1 MPSKRSM
8 PREPRGFQLNSD
20 QSPVDFLAELDD
32 EQRVAAE
39 ALLGPVCIVAGAG
52 SGKTRTISHR
62 IAYGIDSGVYTANRV
77 LALTYTNRA
86 ASELRS
92 RMRDLGAPGVQVRT
106 FHSAALSQLQFF
118 WPQLTEAL
126 APKLITNKLPVVRET
141 LEELKI
147 RVGDDELRSVAAEI
161 EWLKYGLVDHELY
174 ASLDRALV
182 ASLSKERF
190 LEVANRFESLKR
202 QRRLADWEDVLL
214 LTTGLL
220 RSEPR
225 MLAHVQQQYRHFTVD
240 EYQDISPLQQ
250 ALLETWLGDREELC
264 VVGDPRQTI
273 YTFAGADP
281 SFLTGFQSRFPNAQ
295 MFELNRNYRSSPEI
309 VQLANRVSEH
319 GELEAVRAFSSK
331 PTLQKFSSAS
341 AEAKWIAQAVS
352 EAIQRGTQVADIAV
366 LARINSQLEPIE
378 QELSKLGIKCQ
389 VRGVGRFFRRPEIMQ
404 AMTALRALQAA
415 QLDQPLFV
423 EVSKIISALGWSSR
437 SDGSDKWLGLNWFIE
452 VLEEFSTEVSLD
464 DYLRELQE
472 RERSGH
478 EPVMAAVSL
487 ATIHATKGL
496 EWQLVFLVGLNQGYF
511 PISYAKTET
520 EVSEERRLFY
530 VGITRAKDRLLL
542 STLTDK
548 PASEFLALVS

>member
-1 MPSKRSM
+1 M
-8 PREPRGFQLNSD
+8 PREPRGFQLNPD

-39 ALLGPVCIVAGAG
+39 ALLGPICIIAGAG

-62 IAYGIDSGVYTANRV
+62 IAHGIETGVYNASRV

-92 RMRDLGAPGVQVRT
+92 RMRELGAPGVQVRT

-118 WPQLTEAL
+118 WPQLTETL
-126 APKLITNKLPVVRET
+126 APKLITNKSAIVREA
-141 LEELKI
+141 LDELKI
-147 RVGDDELRSVAAEI
+147 RVADDELRSITAEI
-161 EWLKYGLVDHELY
+161 EWLKYGLVTNEDY
-174 ASLDRALV
+174 QDLDRSSV
-182 ASLSKERF
+182 TSLSKDRF
-190 LEVANRFESLKR
+190 LEVAARFEALKQ

-220 RSEPR
+220 RNEPR
-225 MLAHVQQQYRHFTVD
+225 MLSHVQQQYRHFTVD

-250 ALLETWLGDREELC
+250 SLLETWLGDREELC

-281 SFLTGFQSRFPNAQ
+281 SFLTGFLTRFPNAQ
-295 MFELNRNYRSSPEI
+295 LVELNRNYRSSPEI
-309 VQLANRVSEH
+309 VSLANRISEH

-341 AEAKWIAQAVS
+341 AEAKWIAQTVS
-352 EAIQRGTQVADIAV
+352 EAIQNGTSFAEIAV
-366 LARINSQLEPIE
+366 LARINSQLELVE
-378 QELSKLGIKCQ
+378 QELTKSGIKCQ

-404 AMTALRALQAA
+404 AMAALRALQAG
-415 QLDQPLFV
+415 QLDQPLFA
-423 EVSKIISALGWSSR
+423 EVSQIISALGWSSR
-437 SDGSDKWLGLNWFIE
+437 SDGSEKWLGLNWFIE
-452 VLEEFSTEVSLD
+452 VLEEFSSEVSLD
-464 DYLRELQE
+464 EYLRELQE

-496 EWQLVFLVGLNQGYF
+496 EWQLVILCGLNQGYF
-511 PISYAKTET
+511 PISYAKTDAEL
-520 EVSEERRLFY
+520 SEERRLFY
-530 VGITRAKDRLLL
+530 VGVTRAKDRLLI
-542 STLTDK
+542 STQSDK
-548 PASEFLALVS
+548 PASDFLAMVS

>member
-1 MPSKRSM
+1 MNP
-8 PREPRGFQLNSD
+8 D

-39 ALLGPVCIVAGAG
+39 ALLGPICIIAGAG

-62 IAYGIDSGVYTANRV
+62 IAHGIETGVYNASRV

-92 RMRDLGAPGVQVRT
+92 RMRELGAPGVQVRT

-118 WPQLTEAL
+118 WPQLTETL
-126 APKLITNKLPVVRET
+126 APKLITNKSAIVREA
-141 LEELKI
+141 LDELKI
-147 RVGDDELRSVAAEI
+147 RVADDELRSITAEI
-161 EWLKYGLVDHELY
+161 EWLKYGLVTNEDY
-174 ASLDRALV
+174 QDLDRSSV
-182 ASLSKERF
+182 TSLSKDRF
-190 LEVANRFESLKR
+190 LEVAARFEALKQ

-220 RSEPR
+220 RNEPR
-225 MLAHVQQQYRHFTVD
+225 MLSHVQQQYRHFTVD

-250 ALLETWLGDREELC
+250 SLLETWLGDREELC

-281 SFLTGFQSRFPNAQ
+281 SFLTGFLTRFPNAQ
-295 MFELNRNYRSSPEI
+295 LVELNRNYRSSPEI
-309 VQLANRVSEH
+309 VSLANRISEH
-319 GELEAVRAFSSK
+319 GELEAVRAVSSK

-341 AEAKWIAQAVS
+341 AEAKWIAQTVS
-352 EAIQRGTQVADIAV
+352 EAIQNGTSLAEIAV
-366 LARINSQLEPIE
+366 LARINSQLELVE
-378 QELSKLGIKCQ
+378 QELTKSGIKCQ

-404 AMTALRALQAA
+404 AMAALRALQAG
-415 QLDQPLFV
+415 QLDQPLFA
-423 EVSKIISALGWSSR
+423 EVSQIISALGWSSR
-437 SDGSDKWLGLNWFIE
+437 SDGSEKWLGLNWFIE
-452 VLEEFSTEVSLD
+452 VLEEFSSEVSLD
-464 DYLRELQE
+464 EYLRELQE

-496 EWQLVFLVGLNQGYF
+496 EWQLVILCGLNKGYF
-511 PISYAKTET
+511 PISYAKTDAEL
-520 EVSEERRLFY
+520 SEERRLFY
-530 VGITRAKDRLLL
+530 VGVTRAKDRLLI
-542 STLTDK
+542 STQSDK
-548 PASEFLALVS
+548 PASDFLAMVS

>member
-1 MPSKRSM
+1 M
-8 PREPRGFQLNSD
+8 NSD
-20 QSPVDFLAELDD
+20 QSPVDLLSELDD

-39 ALLGPVCIVAGAG
+39 ALLGPVCIIAGAG

-62 IAYGIDSGVYTANRV
+62 IAYGIETGVYAANRV

-92 RMRDLGAPGVQVRT
+92 RMQDLGVPQVQVRT

-126 APKLITNKLPVVRET
+126 APKLITNKLSVVRDA
-141 LEELKI
+141 LDELKL
-147 RVGDDELRSVAAEI
+147 RVTEDEVRAIAAEI
-161 EWLKYGLVDHELY
+161 EWMKYGLVSPADYESLERLAI
-174 ASLDRALV
+174 ASMSKDKFLDV
-182 ASLSKERF
+182 AS
-190 LEVANRFESLKR
+190 RFEALKQ

-220 RSEPR
+220 RNEPR
-225 MLAHVQQQYRHFTVD
+225 MLAHLQQQYRHFTVD

-250 ALLETWLGDREELC
+250 SLLETWLGDREELC

-281 SFLTGFQSRFPNAQ
+281 SFLTGFSTRFPNAQ
-295 MFELNRNYRSSPEI
+295 VVELNRNYRSSPEI
-309 VQLANRVSEH
+309 VSLANRVSEH
-319 GELEAVRAFSSK
+319 GELEAVRLFSSK
-331 PTLQKFSSAS
+331 PSQQKFSSVT
-341 AEAKWIAQAVS
+341 AEAKWIAEKAS
-352 EAIQRGTQVADIAV
+352 EAIQAGMPLGEIAV
-366 LARINSQLEPIE
+366 LARINSQLEAVE
-378 QELSKLGIKCQ
+378 GELNKLGIKCQ
-389 VRGVGRFFRRPEIMQ
+389 VRGTGRFFRRPEIMQ
-404 AMTALRALQAA
+404 AMTALRALAA
-415 QLDQPLFV
+415 AELSNPLFV

-452 VLEEFSTEVSLD
+452 VLEEFPKEVSLD
-464 DYLRELQE
+464 EYLRELQE

-478 EPVMAAVSL
+478 EPAMAAVSL

-496 EWQLVFLVGLNQGYF
+496 EWQLVFLCGLNQGYF
-511 PISYAKTET
+511 PISYAKSDA

-530 VGITRAKDRLLL
+530 VAVTRAKDRLML
-542 STLTDK
+542 SSHSDK
-548 PASEFLALVS
+548 PSSEFLEFVS